1 MSLLVVIEVLN
12 EDGSPV
18 TEDGREFD
26 IAQLK
31 LLEQDRQ
38 ADGYINLD
46 GTNYV
51 FNARIVGLVNE
62 DESPGYDDTRD
73 FRLITPIEVAL

>member
-1 MSLLVVIEVLN
+1 LLVVVEILN
-12 EDGSPV
+12 EDGSEV
-18 TEDGREFD
+18 TDEPHGREFD

-31 LLEQDRQ
+31 LLEEDRQ

-51 FNARIVGLVNE
+51 FNAKIVGVVAA
-62 DESPGYDDTRD
+62 DQYDD
-73 FRLITPIEVAL
+73 ISHAVTPIESAL